1 MENALNGCATQL
13 RVGVRGGVGVL
24 LCYAVMA
31 LVDALGVLSDKAE
44 LVGFS
49 STLFF
54 VWFAVA
60 PLPVGAICC
69 RVGTVPMLRTALSV
83 SVLAC
88 ALLGVGSW
96 SRWCSAVGFCLAGLS
111 NVCLQVAVPVWVASR
126 FSCDRLAGVA
136 TGGLFAKTAV
146 AVSFP
151 FAVYALSGIG
161 CWWLSLLP
169 FAMVSAAACFVVEG
183 ATVGGDGRLAAQ
195 IPAFI
200 GVRRVLKDPVVRCAV
215 MAFAMAIVADVTF
228 NLSVPGVV
236 ARRFGGGGASAGTVY
251 AVWFGV
257 KLPLM
262 LVGSRLFLRHDAR
275 RFFGGAALVALAG
288 ALVMLSC
295 GGWSVYLLGVGLFAA
310 GFANVYGHVID
321 AAMPRHPDDT
331 PAVSAL
337 VVMSISSGAL
347 ASPLLSAVGGLGLCA
362 PEWTVLALV
371 ALLAPFAVFLSI
383 FRDKP

>member
-1 MENALNGCATQL
+1 MENALNGCAPQL

-31 LVDALGVLSDKAE
+31 LADALGVLSAQAG

-54 VWFAVA
+54 IWFAVA
-60 PLPVGAICC
+60 PLPVGVLCC
-69 RVGTVPMLRTALSV
+69 RVGTVPMLQAALSV

-88 ALLGVGSW
+88 ALLGVGMW
-96 SRWCSAVGFCLAGLS
+96 SRWCSAAGFCLAGLS
-111 NVCLQVAVPVWVASR
+111 NVCLQVVVPVWAASR
-126 FSCDRLAGVA
+126 FSCGRLAGVV

-151 FAVYALSGIG
+151 FAVYALSGMG

-169 FAMVSAAACFVVEG
+169 FAMVSAAAWFVVKG
-183 ATVGGDGRLAAQ
+183 ATGGDGGRLAAQ
-195 IPAFI
+195 MPAFV

-236 ARRFGGGGASAGTVY
+236 ARRFGGDGASVGTVY

-262 LVGSRLFLRHDAR
+262 LVGSRLFLRRDAR
-275 RFFGGAALVALAG
+275 RFFGVAATVSLAG
-288 ALVMLSC
+288 ALVMLLC
-295 GGWSVYLLGVGLFAA
+295 GGWRMYLFGVGLFAA
-310 GFANVYGHVID
+310 GFANVYGHVFG
-321 AAMPRHPDDT
+321 AAAPRHPDDT

-337 VVMSISSGAL
+337 VVMAISAGAL
-347 ASPLLSAVGGLGLCA
+347 ASPLLSAVEGLGQCA
-362 PEWTVLALV
+362 QEWTILALV

>member
-1 MENALNGCATQL
+1 MENALNGCAPQL

-31 LVDALGVLSDKAE
+31 LADALGVLSAQAG

-54 VWFAVA
+54 IWFAVA
-60 PLPVGAICC
+60 PLPVGALCC
-69 RVGTVPMLRTALSV
+69 RVGTVPMLQAALSV

-88 ALLGVGSW
+88 ALLGVGMW

-111 NVCLQVAVPVWVASR
+111 NVCLQVVVPVWAASR
-126 FSCDRLAGVA
+126 FSCSRLAGVV
-136 TGGLFAKTAV
+136 TGGLFMKTAV

-151 FAVYALSGIG
+151 FAVYALSGMG

-169 FAMVSAAACFVVEG
+169 FAVVSAAACFVVKG
-183 ATVGGDGRLAAQ
+183 ATGGGDGRLAAQ
-195 IPAFI
+195 IPAFV

-215 MAFAMAIVADVTF
+215 IAFAIAVVADVAF
-228 NLSVPGVV
+228 NLSVPGAV
-236 ARRFGGGGASAGTVY
+236 ASRFGGDGASAGTVY

-262 LVGSRLFLRHDAR
+262 LVGSRLFQRHDAR
-275 RFFGGAALVALAG
+275 RFFGGAAIVALAG
-288 ALVMLSC
+288 AVVMLAC
-295 GGWSVYLLGVGLFAA
+295 GGWRMYLFGVGLFAA
-310 GFANVYGHVID
+310 GFANVYGHVFG
-321 AAMPRHPDDT
+321 AAAPRHPDDT

-347 ASPLLSAVGGLGLCA
+347 ASPLLSSVGGLGLCA

-371 ALLAPFAVFLSI
+371 ALLAPFAVFLSMS
-383 FRDKP
+383 RGRP